1 MAVQQLKVGKV
12 FFQQDVNKKYEK
24 KQPKEIK
31 IEKPKEEKIEKNM
44 YGEQKYTYMPESNG
58 NLQLEQLMGRL
69 MNKLDNIPG
78 GESQTGIAPV
88 EIDIKKEIYIDKVDT
103 NKIESEEIKGKVNNK
118 LDKLRALRRKNGS

>member
-24 KQPKEIK
+24 KQPKEIR
-31 IEKPKEEKIEKNM
+31 IEKPVEEKIEKNV

-118 LDKLRALRRKNGS
+118 LSKLRALRKQNGS